1 METSRGD
8 VGIAIRSAF
17 LRTGTKQRFS
27 LVVLVILSII
37 LLFVEKIEAKPLNYL
52 RAAIKDG
59 IYRGS
64 LIVSS
69 PFKGF
74 SYVAK
79 KTKNH
84 LNLYKDLEELKEKN
98 IKLGN
103 KINESKFLVV
113 ENKQLKKLIDE
124 KGIFSI
130 NVVSSRVMLDK
141 KSPYLNSFVINSGTN
156 KKIKNGMA
164 ALNEGNFIGRI
175 VDVNFFSSRILLI
188 SDLNSKI
195 PVIIEPNGY
204 HAILSG
210 RGKKNPT
217 IEFLPENYQIKDG
230 SVVYTSGIEGIFA
243 PGLPIGKVLINEKG
257 IGVTPF
263 SDLSQVTFVNIILGD
278 LN

>member
-1 METSRGD
+1 METSRDD

-37 LLFVEKIEAKPLNYL
+37 LLFIEQIETKPLNYF
-52 RAAIKDG
+52 RAAVKDV

-64 LIVSS
+64 LMVSS

-74 SYVAK
+74 SYIAEE
-79 KTKNH
+79 TKNH
-84 LNLYKDLEELKEKN
+84 FNLYKDFEKLKELN
-98 IKLGN
+98 IKLKN
-103 KINESKFLVV
+103 QINASKFLIV
-113 ENKQLKKLIDE
+113 ENKELKKLIDDKE
-124 KGIFSI
+124 NFSS

-164 ALNEGNFIGRI
+164 VLNEGNFIGRI
-175 VDVNFFSSRILLI
+175 VDVNFFSSRVLLI

-210 RGKKNPT
+210 RGKKSPT
-217 IEFLPENYQIKDG
+217 LEFLPENHQIEDE
-230 SVVYTSGIEGIFA
+230 SVVYTSGMEGIFV
-243 PGLPIGKVLINEKG
+243 PGLPIGKILTNEKR
-257 IGVTPF
+257 IRVTPF
-263 SDLSQVTFVNIILGD
+263 SDLTQVTFVNIILGE

>member
-1 METSRGD
+1 METSRDD

-37 LLFVEKIEAKPLNYL
+37 LLFIEQIETKPLNYF
-52 RAAIKDG
+52 RAAVKDV

-64 LIVSS
+64 LMVSS

-74 SYVAK
+74 SYIAEE
-79 KTKNH
+79 TKNH
-84 LNLYKDLEELKEKN
+84 FNLYKDFEKLKELN
-98 IKLGN
+98 IKLKN
-103 KINESKFLVV
+103 QINASKFLIV
-113 ENKQLKKLIDE
+113 ENKELKKLIDDKE
-124 KGIFSI
+124 NFSS

-164 ALNEGNFIGRI
+164 VLNEGNFIGRI
-175 VDVNFFSSRILLI
+175 VDVNFFSSRVLLI

-210 RGKKNPT
+210 RGKKSPT
-217 IEFLPENYQIKDG
+217 LEFLPENHQIEDG
-230 SVVYTSGIEGIFA
+230 SVVYTSGMEGIFV
-243 PGLPIGKVLINEKG
+243 PGLPIGKILTNEKR
-257 IGVTPF
+257 IRVTPF
-263 SDLSQVTFVNIILGD
+263 SDLTQVTFVNIILGE